1 MVNLFGK
8 DSNLDSFIS
17 CLGSPILVAPAAR
30 GFTARQLTVSIMLF
44 LQFCIGVSVGLGG
57 YYLEEIK
64 MLVRIVGWTR
74 EDMVLNW
81 YELL

>member
-1 MVNLFGK
+1 M
-8 DSNLDSFIS
+8 
-17 CLGSPILVAPAAR
+17 
-30 GFTARQLTVSIMLF
+30 
-44 LQFCIGVSVGLGG
+44 FCIGVSVGLGG

-64 MLVRIVGWTR
+64 VLVRIVGWTR